1 VSRGNPKAAVEAWLI
16 ATQQS
21 HLLKKM
27 QTEGIKRKVFA
38 GSEVP
43 RIDATDVE
51 NAPRGTSVPEAES
64 EPVQAPLLCFPLAA
78 FTTYDDSLPPDFRM
92 VERSGSG
99 LKNHIRPDGA
109 VFLGLFEIPKEP
121 HTGIVVF
128 GPQGTSS
135 QIANAVSQQ
144 YRQEQHALE
153 SGRRAAVEAQEKQS
167 SPALIS

>member
-1 VSRGNPKAAVEAWLI
+1 MSRGNPKAAVEAWLI

-21 HLLKKM
+21 HLLKRM

-43 RIDATDVE
+43 KLDTSDVPAE
-51 NAPRGTSVPEAES
+51 PVDLPPPES

-78 FTTYDDSLPPDFRM
+78 FTQYDDSLPPDFRT
-92 VERSGSG
+92 VERSGTG
-99 LKNHIRPDGA
+99 LKSHVRPDGA

-128 GPQGTSS
+128 GPQGTKPE
-135 QIANAVSQQ
+135 IANAVSQQ

-153 SGRRAAVEAQEKQS
+153 SGRRAAVEAQEKTS